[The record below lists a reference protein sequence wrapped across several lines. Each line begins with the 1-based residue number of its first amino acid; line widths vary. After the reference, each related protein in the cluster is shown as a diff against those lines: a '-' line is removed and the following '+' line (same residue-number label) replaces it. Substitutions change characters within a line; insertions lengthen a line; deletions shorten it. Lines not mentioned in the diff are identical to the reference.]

1 MNEPTQSQVDSDLQ
15 NSMNLFERSDVGV
28 ARTVPLKRPGHILLV
43 LDGSTQDEAAVALA
57 TKLKSRLSCQLTW
70 AFVPASDKSALGSN
84 HRERLES
91 VEAAESST
99 NVSKE
104 NDTANQI
111 LAIVQQ
117 SSADLLIVPCPFG
130 RDFEEIGEDSTGT
143 VIDLLAARCPV
154 PFITIRR
161 PDIADID
168 PTQHVRLILTGEN
181 PAAELAASLAAG
193 IVQPTGRL
201 ELLLLV
207 EESFYHNF
215 KQAMHSIDPTRVV
228 TYEDL
233 ENALARQ
240 YGRLHSALQ
249 HTADE
254 VGFAYELMIRNEA
267 DDTSVTPDDPV
278 SHPALMVLGAVRGDH
293 DSLGEIR
300 DFIRRCPHA
309 VLVAATNE
317 SC

>member
-1 MNEPTQSQVDSDLQ
+1 MNEPTQNQVDSDLQ
-15 NSMNLFERSDVGV
+15 KSMDLFQRSDVGITK
-28 ARTVPLKRPGHILLV
+28 AIPLKRPGHVLLV
-43 LDGSTQDEAAVALA
+43 LDGSTQDAAAVSLA
-57 TKLKSRLSCQLTW
+57 ARTKIQLNCELTW
-70 AFVPASDKSALGSN
+70 AFISTGDGCTLDSE
-84 HRERLES
+84 HREKLNE
-91 VEAAESST
+91 VAAKETST
-99 NVSKE
+99 NVSKD

-111 LAIVQQ
+111 LQVVTE
-117 SSADLLIVPCPFG
+117 SAADMLIVPCPFG

-161 PDIADID
+161 PDIVDVD
-168 PTQHVRLILTGEN
+168 PTGHVRLILTGEN
-181 PAAELAASLAAG
+181 AAAELAASFAAG
-193 IVQPTGRL
+193 LVQPSGKL

-207 EESFYHNF
+207 EASFYHNF
-215 KQAMHSIDPTRVV
+215 RQAMHALDPSKNV

-233 ENALARQ
+233 EHALARQ
-240 YGRLHSALQ
+240 YGRLHASLQ

-254 VGFAYELMIRNEA
+254 VGFDYELLIRNEE

-278 SHPALMVLGAVRGDH
+278 THPAVMVLGAERGDH

-309 VLVAATNE
+309 VLVAATE
-317 SC
+317 